1 MARLLKV
8 LKLMFKSTGVVQTDL
23 PQRRAQ
29 KLFLKISLR
38 KSSSV
43 ITVPAKWK
51 LMAFQAR
58 NSAPPGEQSTEDER
72 SKITVKTQRSIK
84 EV

>member
-1 MARLLKV
+1 M
-8 LKLMFKSTGVVQTDL
+8 
-23 PQRRAQ
+23 
-29 KLFLKISLR
+29 SLR

-43 ITVPAKWK
+43 ITVPAKWE

-58 NSAPPGEQSTEDER
+58 NSAPPGEQSKESER